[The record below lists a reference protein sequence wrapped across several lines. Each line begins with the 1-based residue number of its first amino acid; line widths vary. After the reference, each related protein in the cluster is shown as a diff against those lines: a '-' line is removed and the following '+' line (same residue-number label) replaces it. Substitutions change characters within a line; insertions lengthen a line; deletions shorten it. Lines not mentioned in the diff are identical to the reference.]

1 VNRTYALV
9 LVAVA
14 GCSSLV
20 DDPCFD
26 GYHMYSGVCTPDLR
40 IHAADMPDA
49 QMMMSDATVIV
60 PPDGLPTTPPP
71 VCALPTTRCGDACVL
86 TDSDPQNCGHCGREC
101 ASGICTTG
109 VCVGD
114 VVGHIIVIGHD
125 YAASDPAMD
134 RVIGNAVRIGALAPS
149 PSSGVHIGF
158 LPATLDGGV
167 AAAARGLAQV
177 GLPAV
182 SSQLATIDHNS
193 IDELDAVV
201 IEPLVGDGAAA
212 EQAGVNAASALDAF
226 LVAGHSV
233 VVLETTGGVGYRFLH
248 GAGLVDLT
256 PPVDVSSMVVTVSAP
271 ADAVASGVVSTYLA
285 KPGSVGY
292 PAAAHAVVVDSA
304 GDVVVIHATY

>member
-1 VNRTYALV
+1 VNRYLI
-9 LVAVA
+9 LVALA

-20 DDPCFD
+20 DDPCTSGF
-26 GYHMYSGVCTPDLR
+26 HMYGGVCTPDLR
-40 IHAADMPDA
+40 LHGAEIPDA
-49 QMMMSDATVIV
+49 QMMMPDATVIV
-60 PPDGLPTTPPP
+60 PPDGLPITPPP
-71 VCALPTTRCGDACVL
+71 VCLLPTTRCGDACVL
-86 TDSDPQNCGHCGREC
+86 TDSDPENCGHCGREC
-101 ASGICTTG
+101 ASGICSTG

-114 VVGHIIVIGHD
+114 VVGHIVVIGHD

-134 RVIGNAVRIGALAPS
+134 LVIGNAVRIGAPAPS
-149 PSSGVHIGF
+149 PSNPVRIGW

-177 GLPAV
+177 GDSAIN
-182 SSQLATIDHNS
+182 SQLATIDHNS

-248 GAGLVDLT
+248 GAGLATLA
-256 PPVDVSSMVVTVSAP
+256 PPVDISSMVVTVSAP
-271 ADAVASGVVSTYLA
+271 ADAVASGLVSTYLA

-292 PAAAHAVVVDSA
+292 PASAHAVVVDSA
-304 GDVVVIHATY
+304 GDAVVIHATY